1 MSREAT
7 PLSGGWIEA
16 RILRSGE
23 WAVYDFDD
31 AMWADRRGGIHRVF
45 PKPTKWRRAVEAP
58 DCVIAGNDYL
68 ANAAQSLNRNV
79 VVIPSCVE
87 PADYPKKGS
96 YELPERPTFVW
107 LGSASTEIHLS
118 AIAPPLLELNRRS
131 EVLDQIIPFDTE
143 MYVNFHLPGIIVGNM
158 LLAALLAFY
167 QGKFI
172 KGTNDTAESCAWCMF
187 APWTVFP
194 GSLPVISQIF
204 VHSFLPI
211 YAYLFAKKFWPRSNA
226 TGALPADRV
235 APVPELVRSGA

>member
-87 PADYPKKGS
+87 PADYPKKG
-96 YELPERPTFVW
+96 ELRITRTPDVRLAWIGEYRDTPECDRAAFARTQP
-107 LGSASTEIHLS
+107 
-118 AIAPPLLELNRRS
+118 AIR
-131 EVLDQIIPFDTE
+131 
-143 MYVNFHLPGIIVGNM
+143 
-158 LLAALLAFY
+158 
-167 QGKFI
+167 
-172 KGTNDTAESCAWCMF
+172 
-187 APWTVFP
+187 
-194 GSLPVISQIF
+194 
-204 VHSFLPI
+204 
-211 YAYLFAKKFWPRSNA
+211 
-226 TGALPADRV
+226 GA
-235 APVPELVRSGA
+235 